1 MMCDSKEL
9 LVGYLYDELDG
20 AERRAFETHLLGCAE
35 CRSELPGLKATRSR
49 MVSWAPP
56 APDLEFRIVRGA
68 GTPAPARARF
78 APAWGLAAAAV
89 LVLAAGAALANV
101 EVRYGNDGVVVRTG
115 WGRVDP
121 QGAQAPGSSST
132 PQIVP
137 AAASPEIAGLE
148 RRLRDLEGAMQ
159 RAAATTTAAPASG
172 GVQAVSANLNDAE
185 LMKRV
190 RQMIT
195 EAESRQQTELAL
207 QLAQVFKDFDR
218 LRRADLALIQQGL
231 GQYQGVT
238 NAEIA
243 QQRDMLNQFI
253 RVASRQEK

>member
-1 MMCDSKEL
+1 
-9 LVGYLYDELDG
+9 
-20 AERRAFETHLLGCAE
+20 
-35 CRSELPGLKATRSR
+35 
-49 MVSWAPP
+49 
-56 APDLEFRIVRGA
+56 
-68 GTPAPARARF
+68 
-78 APAWGLAAAAV
+78 
-89 LVLAAGAALANV
+89 
-101 EVRYGNDGVVVRTG
+101 
-115 WGRVDP
+115 
-121 QGAQAPGSSST
+121 
-132 PQIVP
+132 
-137 AAASPEIAGLE
+137 
-148 RRLRDLEGAMQ
+148 MQ
-159 RAAATTTAAPASG
+159 RAAATTTAAPAPGS
-172 GVQAVSANLNDAE
+172 VQAVSANLNDAE